1 MEDAGGVIRVTVK
14 WMGKRFND
22 LEINLDDNVEVL
34 KTQLYSLTGVPPE
47 RQKIMYKGLI
57 SDNTDLREKGLTNG
71 TTLMLIGTAEKL
83 VERKEPV
90 RFFENMTPEE
100 KSAVLGSAKVKR
112 IPCGIMNLG
121 NTCYFSA
128 VFQFLQPV
136 TELWEGIELLE
147 AKDAIDNKSD
157 RYQLTKSL
165 LDMRR
170 TLPSTLTRFVPLQ
183 QMQLLRRVNP
193 LFNRTDEKTGVY
205 LQQDA
210 EECLSCLL
218 SCINGLADNK
228 ITDEIFG
235 YMLSTTIRPKERAE
249 DAAAAKDDSVTS
261 ECSFKLNCY
270 MGTQLKSVGTLMDG
284 IMISLNEDIVKFSE
298 ELGADVPH
306 EKVARI
312 STPPKYLIVHLVR
325 FEWKQESK
333 VSKTDAVKAKVCRRV
348 NFERELDITSI
359 CTEELQ
365 PLLREANAVAMQK
378 DFDIGKANSAGPFKG
393 YEMYPGMYA
402 TGKYTLQSVVTHQG
416 RTADGGHYVCW
427 TKDNNEATKG
437 EEPDSEIPAGDGWLM
452 FDDDRVTEYR
462 WGNFDLCGGRSDY
475 HIAVLLLYKA
485 QCVSVNTEDAADN
498 AEGAATS

>member
-1 MEDAGGVIRVTVK
+1 MEDAGNFIRVTVK

-22 LEINLDDNVEVL
+22 LEISLDDNVEVL
-34 KTQLYSLTGVPPE
+34 KAQLYSLTGVPPD
-47 RQKIMYKGLI
+47 RQKVMYKGLI
-57 SDNTDLREKGLTNG
+57 TESTNLREKGLTNG
-71 TTLMLIGTAEKL
+71 TTLMLIGSPDKL
-83 VERKEPV
+83 VERTEPV
-90 RFFENMTPEE
+90 RFLETMTPQE
-100 KSAVLGSAKVKR
+100 KSAMLSSAKMKR

-121 NTCYFSA
+121 NTCYFNA

-147 AKDAIDNKSD
+147 AKDAIDTKSD

-170 TLPSTLTRFVPLQ
+170 NLPSTLTRYVPLQ

-193 LFNRTDEKTGVY
+193 IFNRTDEKTGVY
-205 LQQDA
+205 MQQDA

-218 SCINGLADNK
+218 SCINGLSDNK
-228 ITDEIFG
+228 LTDELFG
-235 YMLSTTIRPKERAE
+235 YTLSTTIQPKERS
-249 DAAAAKDDSVTS
+249 DPAATEGSSVTNES
-261 ECSFKLNCY
+261 NFKLNCY

-298 ELGADVPH
+298 QLGTDVPH

-312 STPPKYLIVHLVR
+312 STLPKYLIVHLVR

-365 PLLREANAVAMQK
+365 QLLHEANAVAMQL
-378 DFDIGKANSAGPFKG
+378 DFNMGKTNRTAPFKG

-402 TGKYTLQSVVTHQG
+402 TGRYTLQSVVTHQG

-427 TKDNNEATKG
+427 TKDNNEAAPT
-437 EEPDSEIPAGDGWLM
+437 EDSDSDVAVDDGWLM

-485 QCVSVNTEDAADN
+485 QCVSVDAEEAPAGADD
-498 AEGAATS
+498 APMA